1 MFCTGGIMKERKPM
15 IGFAGLLLLA
25 VGFCSI
31 ALGAKALAVITI
43 GAGAVVLAYALF
55 TGNLKLFG

>member
-1 MFCTGGIMKERKPM
+1 MKERKPM